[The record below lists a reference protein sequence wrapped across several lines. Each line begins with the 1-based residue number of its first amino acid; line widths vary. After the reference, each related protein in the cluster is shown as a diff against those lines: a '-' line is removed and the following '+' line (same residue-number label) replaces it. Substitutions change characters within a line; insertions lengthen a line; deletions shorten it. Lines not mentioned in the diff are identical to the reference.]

1 MAMKAYHYNSLK
13 FYDKEIPCQIDPLE
27 SERQGKTVYL
37 TPKDCT
43 LTKPTIKD
51 GYTPRWNGKT
61 WEQYAN
67 DKIVYGYTNN
77 DDGTINYYG
86 SAHTEEELT
95 ARIKDVDLLFSDNEP
110 VSVDGVYWMSADN
123 PDYIKAKEAHDKEEA
138 LTQLDA
144 QYNADKAD
152 LLTAYQTAMLY
163 GDTDTMESLKAD
175 LQALDEQ
182 YDEDYERI
190 VGEG

>member
-1 MAMKAYHYNSLK
+1 MKAYHYNSLK
-13 FYDKEIPCQIDPLE
+13 FYDKEITCQIDPLE

-37 TPKDCT
+37 TPANST
-43 LTKPTIKD
+43 LSKPTIKD

-67 DKIVYGYTNN
+67 DKTVYGYTNN

-95 ARIKDVDLLFSDNEP
+95 ARIKDVDLLFSDTEP
-110 VSVDGVYWMSADN
+110 VSVDGVYWLSADN
-123 PDYIKAKEAHDKEEA
+123 PDYIKAKEKHDKDEA
-138 LTQLDA
+138 LARLDA
-144 QYNADKAD
+144 QYNADKAG

-175 LQALDEQ
+175 LTALDDQ
-182 YDEDYERI
+182 YDNDYERI
-190 VGEG
+190 VGGE

>member
-1 MAMKAYHYNSLK
+1 MKAYHYNSLK
-13 FYDKEIPCQIDPLE
+13 FYDKETTCQIDPLE

-51 GYTPRWNGKT
+51 GYTPRWNGSE

-67 DKIVYGYTNN
+67 DKTVYGYTNN

-95 ARIKDVDLLFSDNEP
+95 ARIKDVDLLFSGTEP
-110 VSVDGVYWMSADN
+110 VSVDGVYWLSADN
-123 PDYIKAKEAHDKEEA
+123 PDYIKAKEAHDKAEA
-138 LTQLDA
+138 IDALDK

-152 LLTAYQTAMLY
+152 LLTAYQTAQLY

-175 LQALDEQ
+175 LQALDDQ
-182 YDEDYERI
+182 YDEDYGKI
-190 VGEG
+190 TGGE